1 MNTNKTGGSGIT
13 PVRNRG
19 VCSRCGIWIDD
30 LGRCACTTAP
40 ARRIDKSTVIFAAV
54 IVLALFVPNLAHA
67 APSAMCYSGVGD
79 DCRGADNVSSV
90 YLPTIKQDIGRQWF
104 VDSELS
110 AAMNAA
116 NLPPAQYDEHTS
128 CTLDAT
134 STTEA
139 VRYALCNVNVD
150 EATGGNTRVFF
161 WLRDGAMWW
170 QAVTL

>member
-19 VCSRCGIWIDD
+19 VCPKCGIWIDD
-30 LGRCACTTAP
+30 LGRCGCTTAP

-54 IVLALFVPNLAHA
+54 ILLALFVPNIAHA
-67 APSAMCYSGVGD
+67 DSG
-79 DCRGADNVSSV
+79 NV
-90 YLPTIKQDIGRQWF
+90 YLPTVKQDIGRQWF

-128 CTLDAT
+128 CTLDAG
-134 STTEA
+134 STPEA
-139 VRYALCNVNVD
+139 IRYAICSVNVD
-150 EATGGNTRVFF
+150 EATGGNTRVMF

-170 QAVTL
+170 QAVTF

>member
-1 MNTNKTGGSGIT
+1 MKLH
-13 PVRNRG
+13 
-19 VCSRCGIWIDD
+19 CS
-30 LGRCACTTAP
+30 
-40 ARRIDKSTVIFAAV
+40 IDKSTVIFAAV
-54 IVLALFVPNLAHA
+54 ILLALFAPNLAHA

-104 VDSELS
+104 TDSELS

-128 CTLDAT
+128 CTLDAG
-134 STTEA
+134 STPEA
-139 VRYALCNVNVD
+139 IRYAICSVNVD
-150 EATGGNTRVFF
+150 EATGGSTRVVF
-161 WLRDGAMWW
+161 WFNGVTMWW